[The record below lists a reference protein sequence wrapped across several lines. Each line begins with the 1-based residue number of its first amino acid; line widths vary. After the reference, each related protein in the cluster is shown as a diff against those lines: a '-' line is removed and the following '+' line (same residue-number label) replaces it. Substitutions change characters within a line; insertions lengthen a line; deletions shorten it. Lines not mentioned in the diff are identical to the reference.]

1 MMAAADMV
9 LMYNHSMSQLHNIH
23 TCMHACMHAYIHTY
37 IRTYIYT
44 WKNTLYIYT
53 LFPFISY
60 IFLDIIY
67 IWKNDRYHLA
77 VKLQVHGATRNLS
90 GLQRLGFKRD
100 DSLSR
105 WYFTTTWEHHWLMV
119 WNMFSIYWE
128 EYSQLTNIF
137 QRGWNHQPDQF
148 SIVYRQP
155 LLENVYHFQLG
166 FIQRKAMAAIA
177 IPEDNFLIFHWYTI
191 NIPIW
196 YIPMKYPHC
205 TI

>member
-1 MMAAADMV
+1 MAAADMV
-9 LMYNHSMSQLHNIH
+9 LMYNHSMSQLHNI
-23 TCMHACMHAYIHTY
+23 
-37 IRTYIYT
+37 YIYT
-44 WKNTLYIYT
+44 YIHIHEKIHDICIYIYIYI
-53 LFPFISY
+53 ISIY
-60 IFLDIIY
+60 FLHIPRYYIY

-137 QRGWNHQPDQF
+137 QRGWNHQPATR
-148 SIVYRQP
+148 SV
-155 LLENVYHFQLG
+155 
-166 FIQRKAMAAIA
+166 
-177 IPEDNFLIFHWYTI
+177 FHSLSSPPAGKCLSLSTRI
-191 NIPIW
+191 HP
-196 YIPMKYPHC
+196 
-205 TI
+205 T

>member
-1 MMAAADMV
+1 MAAADMV
-9 LMYNHSMSQLHNIH
+9 LMYNHSMSQLHNRYI
-23 TCMHACMHAYIHTY
+23 YIHTY
-37 IRTYIYT
+37 IHIYT
-44 WKNTLYIYT
+44 WINTWYIYIHI
-53 LFPFISY
+53 ISIYFRHIPRYY
-60 IFLDIIY
+60 IYIY

-90 GLQRLGFKRD
+90 GLQRFGFKRD

-148 SIVYRQP
+148 SIVYRHP